1 MPILPT
7 MADLLRYPLHPRVQT
22 LWFWQSVIGAAV
34 ITLPGVLAGLL
45 SGTWQIAAIAVLVGV
60 ALLLLSRHYY
70 RRYAARFRCELSD
83 DGLLVARGVWWH
95 SEHFT
100 PRSRIQHTEVKQG
113 PIARRFEMA
122 TLKVY
127 TAGTHLGELE
137 VEGLAHV
144 DALSL
149 RDRLLGRDGH
159 DAV

>member
-1 MPILPT
+1 
-7 MADLLRYPLHPRVQT
+7 MADPLRFPLHPRVQA
-22 LWFWQSVIGAAV
+22 LWFWQSVIGVAV
-34 ITLPGVLAGLL
+34 VTLPGVLAGLL
-45 SGTWQIAAIAVLVGV
+45 SGRWPLAVVAVLVGL

-70 RRYAARFRCELSD
+70 RRFAAQFRCELSD
-83 DGLLVARGVWWH
+83 DGLLVARGVWWR
-95 SEHFT
+95 SEHYT

-113 PIARRFEMA
+113 PIARHFQMA

-127 TAGTHLGELE
+127 TAGAHLGELE

-149 RDRLLGRDGH
+149 RDSLLGRDGR

>member
-1 MPILPT
+1 M
-7 MADLLRYPLHPRVQT
+7 
-22 LWFWQSVIGAAV
+22 
-34 ITLPGVLAGLL
+34 LAGLV
-45 SGTWQIAAIAVLVGV
+45 SGKWLLALAAALVAGL
-60 ALLLLSRHYY
+60 LLLLSRHYY
-70 RRYAARFRCELSD
+70 RRYATQFRCELTE
-83 DGLLVARGVWWH
+83 DGLLVARGVWWR

-113 PIARRFEMA
+113 PIARHYEMA

-137 VEGLAHV
+137 VEGLAHA

-149 RDRLLGRDGH
+149 RDHLLGRDGR